1 MRNLIAFLKR
11 FQVFLVFAGL
21 QVIALSLYF
30 TFFTFPRSQ
39 YFTTASSAAGT
50 VLSWRND
57 LTKHLS
63 LSRTNKKLQ
72 ESNKDLLEKIPRNFV
87 QIQKH
92 LYTINDT
99 LYKQKYEYMAGAVI
113 SSTVDKTNNYF
124 TIDIGSRQGVKPGM
138 GVVSDNGVVGV
149 IHNCSAHFSVIKTV
163 LTDDINIDVTI
174 KPIDLNGLL
183 KWDHKDAIYGNL
195 TGISNDQKIK
205 KWSKVYTRGSSGI
218 YPAGVLIGRVTT
230 LKPVEGEAFW
240 DVKILFSENYRALQ
254 TVYVVR
260 NLMLEEQKELEKQI
274 PAPVVK

>member
-274 PAPVVK
+274 PVPVVK